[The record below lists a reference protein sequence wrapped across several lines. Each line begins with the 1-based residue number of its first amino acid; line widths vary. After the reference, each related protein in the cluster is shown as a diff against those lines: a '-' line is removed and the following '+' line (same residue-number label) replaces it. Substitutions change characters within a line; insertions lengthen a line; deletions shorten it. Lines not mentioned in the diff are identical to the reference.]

1 MSSSSSLKLTA
12 KILPVVAGILLLAG
26 ALVSFLSMELSLL
39 LLGLGSLFA
48 LGSGI
53 LRQKQSIHDTR
64 TVIRQELRSVNVGSS
79 HASDKTMR
87 EASTKLAAVAE
98 KISRE
103 QSPVAREL
111 HLKTVEE
118 IRFLQ
123 AQISEFMKN
132 SHRG

>member
-1 MSSSSSLKLTA
+1 MSRSSAIKLIA
-12 KILPVVAGILLLAG
+12 KIAPLFGGILLLAG
-26 ALVSFLSMELSLL
+26 ALVSFLSTEVSLL
-39 LLGLGSLFA
+39 LLGLGSLLA
-48 LGSGI
+48 WGAVI

-64 TVIRQELRSVNVGSS
+64 TVIRQELRNVNLGS
-79 HASDKTMR
+79 APVADKATN
-87 EASTKLAAVAE
+87 EASKRLVAVAE

-123 AQISEFMKN
+123 AQISEFMKK